1 MGKEKEPRNYSR
13 RYKSEYNIFR
23 SIFYMLFVWIVVNPV
38 TYFMYKLKVKGK
50 NNLPKKGNYILA
62 PNHVSEMDPPFVA
75 SAVNK
80 HIAFMAKK
88 ELFENNDKRHHL
100 IHWLG
105 AFSVDR
111 EKPEISTFKTVKD
124 IFQTDW
130 PLGIFPEGGTKRNKK
145 IEDIRRGFVVIAKH
159 AKADIVPV
167 SIVGFDGYAKRLF
180 EKNIT
185 VIIGEPISYKL
196 DADEIIQKW
205 CAEICK
211 NTGFEN
217 CMLPEKQEEQKEKQE
232 V

>member
-1 MGKEKEPRNYSR
+1 MTTEPRNYSR

-23 SIFYMLFVWIVVNPV
+23 SIFYMLFVWTVVNPI
-38 TYFMYKLKVKGK
+38 THFMYKLKVKGK
-50 NNLPKKGNYILA
+50 NNIPKKGNYIFA

-88 ELFENNDKRHHL
+88 ELFESNDKRHHL
-100 IHWLG
+100 IHLLG

-111 EKPEISTFKTVKD
+111 EKPEISTFKTVRD
-124 IFQTDW
+124 ISQTDW
-130 PLGIFPEGGTKRNKK
+130 PLGIFPEGGTKKNKK
-145 IEDIRRGFVVIAKH
+145 IEDIRKGFVVIAKH
-159 AKADIVPV
+159 AKADIIPI
-167 SIVGFDGYAKRLF
+167 SIVGFDGYAKKLF

-185 VIIGEPISYKL
+185 VVIGEPISYKL
-196 DADEIIQKW
+196 DTDEIIQKW

-217 CMLPEKQEEQKEKQE
+217 CMLNKNEQVE

>member
-1 MGKEKEPRNYSR
+1 MEKEKETRNYSR

-23 SIFYMLFVWIVVNPV
+23 SIFFMIFLWVVVNPV
-38 TYFMYKLKVKGK
+38 TFFMYKLKVKGK
-50 NNLPKKGNYILA
+50 DNLPKKGNYILA

-88 ELFENNDKRHHL
+88 ELFDKSDKRHDL
-100 IHWLG
+100 IHLLG

-111 EKPEISTFKTVKD
+111 EKPEIATFKTVRD
-124 IFQTDW
+124 IFQTNW
-130 PLGIFPEGGTKRNKK
+130 PLGIFPEGGTKKNKK
-145 IEDIRRGFVVIAKH
+145 IEDIRKGFVVIAKH
-159 AKADIVPV
+159 AKADIIPI
-167 SIVGFDGYAKRLF
+167 SIVGFDGYAKKLF
-180 EKNIT
+180 EKDIT
-185 VIIGEPISYKL
+185 VVIGEPISYKL

-217 CMLPEKQEEQKEKQE
+217 CMQNKEEKVE

>member
-1 MGKEKEPRNYSR
+1 MSKEKEPKNYAR

-23 SIFYMLFVWIVVNPV
+23 SIFYLCFLWFVVNPILFL
-38 TYFMYKLKVKGK
+38 YYNIKFEGRENIPKEG
-50 NNLPKKGNYILA
+50 NLIFA

-75 SAVNK
+75 HAVNN

-88 ELFENNDKRHHL
+88 ELFAPEEKRKDL
-100 IHWLG
+100 IYALG

-111 EKPEISTFKTVKD
+111 EKPEIATFKTVRD
-124 IFQTDW
+124 IFQTNW
-130 PLGIFPEGGTKRNKK
+130 PLGIFPQGGIKSNRK
-145 IEDIRRGFVVIAKH
+145 IEDIRKGFVVIAKH

-167 SIVGFDGYAKRLF
+167 SIVGFDGYAKKLF
-180 EKNIT
+180 EKNIKV
-185 VIIGEPISYKL
+185 VIGKPISYEL
-196 DADEIIQKW
+196 DENEIIQQW

-217 CMLPEKQEEQKEKQE
+217 CMLKEKEKIE

>member
-1 MGKEKEPRNYSR
+1 MEKTQRNYSR

-23 SIFYMLFVWIVVNPV
+23 SIFFMCFLWFVVNPV
-38 TYFMYKLKVKGK
+38 LLLKYKLKVKGK
-50 NNLPKKGNYILA
+50 ENIPKKGNYIFA
-62 PNHVSEMDPPFVA
+62 SNHVSEMDPPFVA

-88 ELFENNDKRHHL
+88 ELFESTDKRHHL
-100 IHWLG
+100 IHLLG

-124 IFQTDW
+124 IFQTNW
-130 PLGIFPEGGTKRNKK
+130 PLGIFPEGGTKKNKK
-145 IEDIRRGFVVIAKH
+145 IEDIRKGFVVIAKH
-159 AKADIVPV
+159 AKADIIPV
-167 SIVGFDGYAKRLF
+167 SIVGFDGYATKFF
-180 EKNIT
+180 EKDVT
-185 VIIGEPISYKL
+185 VVIGEPISYKL

-217 CMLPEKQEEQKEKQE
+217 CMLAEKQQKQEEITQE

>member
-1 MGKEKEPRNYSR
+1 MTTEPRNYSR

-23 SIFYMLFVWIVVNPV
+23 SIFYMLFVWTVVNPI
-38 TYFMYKLKVKGK
+38 THFMYKLKVKGK
-50 NNLPKKGNYILA
+50 NNIPKKGNYIFA

-88 ELFENNDKRHHL
+88 ELFESNDKRHHL
-100 IHWLG
+100 IHLLG

-111 EKPEISTFKTVKD
+111 EKPEISTFKTVRD
-124 IFQTDW
+124 ISQTDW
-130 PLGIFPEGGTKRNKK
+130 PLGIFPEGGTRKNKK
-145 IEDIRRGFVVIAKH
+145 IEDIRKGFVVIAKH
-159 AKADIVPV
+159 AKADIIPI
-167 SIVGFDGYAKRLF
+167 SIVGFDGYAKKLF

-185 VIIGEPISYKL
+185 VVIGEPISYKL
-196 DADEIIQKW
+196 DTDEIIQKW

-217 CMLPEKQEEQKEKQE
+217 CMLNKNEQVE

>member
-1 MGKEKEPRNYSR
+1 MTKEPRNYSR

-23 SIFYMLFVWIVVNPV
+23 SIFFMCFLWFFVTPLLILK
-38 TYFMYKLKVKGK
+38 YKLKVVGK
-50 NNLPKKGNYILA
+50 ENIPKKGNLIFA
-62 PNHVSEMDPPFVA
+62 ANHVSEMDPPFVA

-88 ELFENNDKRHHL
+88 ELFESNDKRHDL

-124 IFQTDW
+124 IFQTNW
-130 PLGIFPEGGTKRNKK
+130 PLGIFPEGGTKKNKK
-145 IEDIRRGFVVIAKH
+145 IEDIRKGFVVIAKH
-159 AKADIVPV
+159 AKADIIPV
-167 SIVGFDGYAKRLF
+167 SIVGFDGYATKLF
-180 EKNIT
+180 EKNVT
-185 VIIGEPISYKL
+185 VVIGKPISYKL
-196 DADEIIQKW
+196 DTDEIIQQW

-217 CMLPEKQEEQKEKQE
+217 CMLNVEKSC
-232 V
+232 